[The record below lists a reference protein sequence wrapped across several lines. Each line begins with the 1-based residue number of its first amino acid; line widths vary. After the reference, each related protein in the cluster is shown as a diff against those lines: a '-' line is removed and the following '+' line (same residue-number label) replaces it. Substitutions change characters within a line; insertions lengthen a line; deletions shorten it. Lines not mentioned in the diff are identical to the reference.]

1 MASQYSIFIKN
12 SCSFDECVSQLEK
25 ILDIDLIKGD
35 NKPWS
40 SAYFSA
46 VGLTIRI
53 IGDLDYEDDNG
64 IPFTQYSFQLRVDA
78 YTRVKEVK
86 YWSRLEYYMVMY
98 IYSRIC
104 ETLSWKCI
112 VVEDMQRLLAGN

>member
-1 MASQYSIFIKN
+1 MSTSYSIFIDN
-12 SCSFDECVSQLEK
+12 SCSFDKCISQLEK
-25 ILDIDLIKGD
+25 ILDINMTKEDD
-35 NKPWS
+35 RPWS

-64 IPFTQYSFQLRVDA
+64 IPFTLYSFQLTVDA

-104 ETLSWKCI
+104 ETLDWKCI
-112 VVEDMQRLLAGN
+112 VVEDMQNLIAGN